1 MKNNYDTVLFE
12 IAGPI
17 ARITLNRPQAMNA
30 FTPTMVAEL
39 HEIADRIADDGT
51 LRIVSIT
58 GSGRAFSTG
67 IDLKAFES
75 GEIDMSYMEPWERL
89 LRRFETMDK
98 IVLCLLHGYFI
109 GGLQLA
115 LACDIRVATPAAK
128 GGVPAAKEGLIA
140 GMAPW
145 RLARFVGFGRAK
157 KIALYGHL
165 ITGEEAHDIGLVD
178 HLVSED
184 DMAVEYEALVQEYLA
199 GCSEGCRNSKLAMA
213 HIMAQDF
220 ESYLTNYLSLQ
231 KKTFGGPDLKE
242 ALAAHV
248 EGRRPVWA

>member
-1 MKNNYDTVLFE
+1 MEDGYETVLFE
-12 IAGPI
+12 IDGPI
-17 ARITLNRPQAMNA
+17 ARITLNRPQKLNA
-30 FTPTMVAEL
+30 FTPRMVAEL
-39 HEIADRIADDGT
+39 RDIADRIAEDDT

-67 IDLKAFES
+67 IDLKAYAA
-75 GEIDMSYMEPWERL
+75 GEIDMNYMEPWERL

-115 LACDIRVATPAAK
+115 LACDIRVATPGAK
-128 GGVPAAKEGLIA
+128 GGVPGAKEGIIA

-157 KIALYGHL
+157 KFALHGYL
-165 ITGEEAHDIGLVD
+165 ITGEEAHQIGLVD

-184 DMAVEYEALVQEYLA
+184 NMAAEYEALIQEYLA
-199 GCSEGCRNSKLAMA
+199 DCSEGCRNSKLALA

-220 ESYLTNYLSLQ
+220 ESYLANYLVLQ
-231 KKTFGGPDLKE
+231 QKTFEGRDIKE
-242 ALAAHV
+242 ALAAHA
-248 EGRRPVWA
+248 ENRSPVWA